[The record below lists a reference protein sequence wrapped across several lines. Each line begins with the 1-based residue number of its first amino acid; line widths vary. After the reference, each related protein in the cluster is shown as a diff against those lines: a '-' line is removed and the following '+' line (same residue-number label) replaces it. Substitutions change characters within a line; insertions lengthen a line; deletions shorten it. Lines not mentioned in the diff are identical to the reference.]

1 MTALVLAVLA
11 ASLLGSL
18 HCAGMCGGFVAFYA
32 GDTRGRDA
40 RTGHACYNAG
50 RLLSYATLGALGG
63 ALGAALDL
71 GGAVIGLQR
80 VAAGVAGALIALWGT
95 SMLLA
100 ALGRAAP
107 RLDPPPLFATVVRRG
122 LARVTGRRP
131 ATRALV
137 IGLLTGCLPCGW
149 LYGFV
154 ATAAGTGSV
163 ASGTA
168 VMVVFWLGTLPAM
181 VSLGLGLRVL
191 AGPLGRRLPAACAAA
206 MIIVGLLAVAGRF
219 VEPPV
224 PLPHR
229 HAGTHGG
236 R

>member
-1 MTALVLAVLA
+1 MTALALVVLA

-32 GDTRGRDA
+32 GESRGRDA
-40 RTGHACYNAG
+40 RAGHACYNAG

-95 SMLLA
+95 GMLLT

-107 RLDPPPLFATVVRRG
+107 RLDPPPLFASVVRRG
-122 LARVTGRRP
+122 IARVTGRPP
-131 ATRALV
+131 ATRAFV

-181 VSLGLGLRVL
+181 VSLGLGLRAL
-191 AGPLGRRLPAACAAA
+191 TGPLGRRLPAACAAA

-219 VEPPV
+219 VEPPM
-224 PLPHR
+224 PLLHR
-229 HAGTHGG
+229 HAGAHGG

>member
-1 MTALVLAVLA
+1 VTALVLAVLV

-32 GDTRGRDA
+32 GDVRGRDA
-40 RTGHACYNAG
+40 RTGHACYNSG
-50 RLLSYATLGALGG
+50 RLLSYATLGALAG

-71 GGAVIGLQR
+71 GGAVIGVQR
-80 VAAGVAGALIALWGT
+80 VAAVVAGALIALWGT
-95 SMLLA
+95 GMLLA
-100 ALGRAAP
+100 ALGRSVP
-107 RLDPPPLFATVVRRG
+107 RLDPPTLLATVVRRG
-122 LARVTGRRP
+122 IARFTGRRP
-131 ATRALV
+131 AARAFV

-163 ASGTA
+163 ASGAA

-181 VSLGLGLRVL
+181 VSLGLGLRAL

-219 VEPPV
+219 VEPPMPV
-224 PLPHR
+224 SLR